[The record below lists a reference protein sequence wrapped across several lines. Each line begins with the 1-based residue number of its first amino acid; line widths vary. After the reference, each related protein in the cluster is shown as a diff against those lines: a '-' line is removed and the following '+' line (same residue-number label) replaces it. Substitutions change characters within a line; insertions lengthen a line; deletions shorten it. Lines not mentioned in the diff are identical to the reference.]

1 MEPAYRGFIETTL
14 DALLIFE
21 GCRRQQLT
29 QITRR
34 LSENEKRDLITSG
47 AIFVFDEED
56 TGIKRWT
63 DGLTWSP
70 SRTLGNF
77 LIYRELDKKANS
89 AAAAASAD
97 GEGEEGSST
106 TPVSTRPVLI
116 PPSARRKSVSDEASS
131 GTLDKARERAL
142 VGSLTASYSFRTDG
156 LVKKTISLSGLHMIG
171 YYRIDDVTSGRLRT
185 PSSHAE
191 LAAMEIHQDFLS
203 ASHFRAPPLVE
214 VGADGRMRYKGE
226 AADAPLSPVPRASSS
241 LHGGN
246 TPHGLSRVP
255 SSDSIGPRVSPRLPT
270 LQLNTAGPSSQ
281 REGPP
286 NSPQRGSVS
295 AIRTSNR
302 FDPYSVQRQSPTL
315 ARPSSGSGAF
325 PLPLPLHEGDSHRRA
340 SAGHVGLSSL
350 SGVGD
355 SFKMSDPSTGLSPA
369 LDSLSASPGDDHSW
383 STPMSHLH
391 AHPSQHR
398 SPSTAHPYHMPAS
411 ISQHPASHQQHPQYQ
426 QQSQFYQPRH
436 ATPYSPNE
444 PVASASG
451 ASSNAIFQY
460 TPPPPHSGI
469 ASTQHQQMRRP
480 EHGSDHL
487 PSTAPGYSSY
497 SAPLSAASLASS
509 TYPGGPSSTSRPT
522 FTSSHHPTSQQYY
535 SFGAPI
541 SFSGEYD
548 RPSSRDSTSGS
559 GPTSHMAGPSGARPP
574 SSYSSDISPSLE
586 YASPGLSSR
595 YHSYQP
601 QRSQYLGFD
610 SASSGV
616 LHSVPPGS
624 SGGPGRPAPALPPRS
639 TGGPSPYAFTP
650 TSMSEGG
657 GGTTERKPSGMVMA
671 LASGLDEDV
680 GGRHGLGL
688 HSGATPAPPQSIY
701 SKSPVSHDQDIAK
714 YGRTPHEYGD
724 ARHVDDRRLGKP
736 ASSAQEPSSWGW
748 SSNSHPR

>member
-29 QITRR
+29 QISRR

-89 AAAAASAD
+89 AAAAASVD
-97 GEGEEGSST
+97 GEGEEGSSA

-214 VGADGRMRYKGE
+214 VGADGRLRYKGE

-241 LHGGN
+241 LHGSN
-246 TPHGLSRVP
+246 TPNGLSRVP
-255 SSDSIGPRVSPRLPT
+255 SSDSIGSRISPRLPT
-270 LQLNTAGPSSQ
+270 LQLSNAGPSSQ
-281 REGPP
+281 RDGPP
-286 NSPQRGSVS
+286 NSPQRGIVS
-295 AIRTSNR
+295 ALRTSNR
-302 FDPYSVQRQSPTL
+302 FDPYTVQRQPPTL

-325 PLPLPLHEGDSHRRA
+325 PLPLPLHEGESHRRA
-340 SAGHVGLSSL
+340 SAGHVGLSGL
-350 SGVGD
+350 SGVGE
-355 SFKMSDPSTGLSPA
+355 SFKMNEASTGLSPA
-369 LDSLSASPGDDHSW
+369 LNSLSASPGDDHSW
-383 STPMSHLH
+383 STPTSHLH
-391 AHPSQHR
+391 AHHSQHR
-398 SPSTAHPYHMPAS
+398 PPSTAHPYHMSAS
-411 ISQHPASHQQHPQYQ
+411 TSQHTASSQQFSQYQ
-426 QQSQFYQPRH
+426 HQSQFYQPRH
-436 ATPYSPNE
+436 PTPYSPTE
-444 PVASASG
+444 PVSVSG
-451 ASSNAIFQY
+451 PSSSAIFQY
-460 TPPPPHSGI
+460 DPPPPHSGT
-469 ASTQHQQMRRP
+469 ASSQHQQMRRP
-480 EHGSDHL
+480 EQGSSHH
-487 PSTAPGYSSY
+487 PSTAPDYPSY
-497 SAPLSAASLASS
+497 SAPLTAASLASS
-509 TYPGGPSSTSRPT
+509 TYAGGPSSTHRPP
-522 FTSSHHPTSQQYY
+522 FASSHHPTSQQYY

-541 SFSGEYD
+541 AFTGEYD
-548 RPSSRDSTSGS
+548 RPSSRNSTSGS
-559 GPTSHMAGPSGARPP
+559 GPISNMAGPNGARPP
-574 SSYSSDISPSLE
+574 SSYSDVRPSLE
-586 YASPGLSSR
+586 YAPSTLASR

-601 QRSQYLGFD
+601 QRSQYSSFD
-610 SASSGV
+610 SASSGSP
-616 LHSVPPGS
+616 HTAPPGS
-624 SGGPGRPAPALPPRS
+624 AGGPGRSAPALPPRS
-639 TGGPSPYAFTP
+639 TGGPSSYAFTN
-650 TSMSEGG
+650 TSIGENGG
-657 GGTTERKPSGMVMA
+657 GSAERKPSGMVMG
-671 LASGLDEDV
+671 LASGLDEDTR
-680 GGRHGLGL
+680 GRRGLGL
-688 HSGATPAPPQSIY
+688 HSGASPTPPQSIY
-701 SKSPVSHDQDIAK
+701 SKSLGSRDQDTVKDDQA
-714 YGRTPHEYGD
+714 PLEYGD
-724 ARHVDDRRLGKP
+724 ARHVDDRRFGKP
-736 ASSAQEPSSWGW
+736 GSSAPESSSWGW